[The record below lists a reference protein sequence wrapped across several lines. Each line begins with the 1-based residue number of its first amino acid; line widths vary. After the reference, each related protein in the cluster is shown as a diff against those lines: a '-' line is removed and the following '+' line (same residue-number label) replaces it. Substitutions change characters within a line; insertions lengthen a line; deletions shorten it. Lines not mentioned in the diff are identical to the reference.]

1 VLQGYLFI
9 QDMTAVDSNMWFAA
23 LLGVVS
29 SMLILSHSLWYTYK
43 IRGKNRGLMVWQ
55 FVKFSLYCALVLV
68 MLDSPSILVNIS
80 LLLIAILAIGVGFR
94 LGHKSVRVYGLV
106 LSLLDVVSLVL
117 FNIDYSDSLQLA
129 GGIILCGGLCFVIS
143 FIYSRISKL
152 QQR

>member
-1 VLQGYLFI
+1 
-9 QDMTAVDSNMWFAA
+9 
-23 LLGVVS
+23 
-29 SMLILSHSLWYTYK
+29 MLILSHSLWYTYK